1 MNYPNRIIKEGDTD
15 TAVVIAIQNRLQE
28 LGLGNLKG
36 TGIFGPKTT
45 SAVKQFQATH
55 RDQHGNPLEMDGKIG
70 AITWESLFG
79 PETISGSSEAESEL
93 LKQTIVVARGQV
105 GTMEEPPGSNKGPK
119 VSAYLQ
125 SVNCPPGSFWCAAF
139 VYWCFR
145 DAADSLNRQTPVFK
159 TGGCLMHWNN
169 TKGKKIT
176 AKEAKGAPDLVK
188 PGQIFII
195 DHGNGFG
202 HTGLIEKVNG
212 GFISTIEGNSNPSG
226 SSNGI
231 GVFQLERKIS
241 RISKGFIDYSL

>member
-1 MNYPNRIIKEGDTD
+1 MNYPNRIIKEGETD
-15 TAVVIAIQNRLQE
+15 AALVRAIQNRLQE

-55 RDQHGNPLEMDGKIG
+55 RDHRGNPLEMDGKIG
-70 AITWESLFG
+70 SITWEALFG
-79 PETISGSSEAESEL
+79 PNTISNSIEAESEL
-93 LKQTIVVARGQV
+93 LKQAIMVARQQV
-105 GTMEEPPGSNKGPK
+105 GTMEEPPGSNKGPM
-119 VSAYLQ
+119 VNAFLE
-125 SVNCPPGSFWCAAF
+125 SVDCPPGSFWCAAF

-145 DAADSLNRQTPVFK
+145 NAANSLNQQTPVFK

-176 AKEAKGAPDLVK
+176 AKEAKAAPDLVK

-231 GVFQLERKIS
+231 GVFELERKIA
-241 RISKGFIDYSL
+241 RISKGFIDYS

>member
-1 MNYPNRIIKEGDTD
+1 MNYPNRIIKEGETD
-15 TAVVIAIQNRLQE
+15 TALVGAIQNRLQE

-55 RDQHGNPLEMDGKIG
+55 RDQQGNPLEMDGKIG
-70 AITWESLFG
+70 AITWEALFG

-93 LKQTIVVARGQV
+93 LKQSIIVARSQV

-119 VSAYLQ
+119 VNAYLE

-145 DAADSLNRQTPVFK
+145 DAANSLNRQTPVFK

-176 AKEAKGAPDLVK
+176 AKEAKSASDLVK

-241 RISKGFIDYSL
+241 KISKGFIDYA

>member
-1 MNYPNRIIKEGDTD
+1 MNYPNRIIKEGEKDSAIVT
-15 TAVVIAIQNRLQE
+15 AIQNRLQE

-36 TGIFGPKTT
+36 TGVFGPKTT

-55 RDQHGNPLEMDGKIG
+55 HDQHGNPLEMDGKLG
-70 AITWESLFG
+70 SITWEALFG
-79 PETISGSSEAESEL
+79 PNTVSTSAEAPSEL
-93 LKQTIVVARGQV
+93 LKHTISVAQSQI
-105 GTMEEPPGSNKGPK
+105 GTMEDPPGSNKGQK
-119 VSAYLQ
+119 VNAYLA

-139 VYWCFR
+139 VYWCFN
-145 DAADSLNRQTPVFK
+145 DASTSLEQQNPVFK
-159 TGGCLMHWNN
+159 TGGCLMHWNS

-176 AKEAKGAPDLVK
+176 AKEAKSALDLIK

-241 RISKGFIDYSL
+241 KISKGFIDYS